1 MVEACLNKRCQNCF
15 LNKAYCNALSNSELA
30 KMNKLRVDLSY
41 KRGESICKQ
50 GSFASSIICIHSGL
64 VKVHKKNDNASFTLL
79 LKKQGE
85 VIGLQALFNEGIYHS
100 SAEALT
106 DTNTCSIDLPI
117 FQQLLLENPKFSV
130 EVIKSIN
137 EELMEVFDRLF
148 SLSTKHVHGRLAEFL
163 LYLKNNVY
171 KSNPFYLTL
180 SKTDMAEILGTSKE
194 SMSRL
199 FKELKNDKI
208 IEEFEHSIKIINEVK
223 LNRISV
229 TG

>member
-1 MVEACLNKRCQNCF
+1 
-15 LNKAYCNALSNSELA
+15 
-30 KMNKLRVDLSY
+30 MNKLRVQLSY

-50 GSFASSIICIHSGL
+50 GAFASSIICIHSGL
-64 VKVHKKNDNASFTLL
+64 VKVHKEKANASFTLL

-106 DTNTCSIDLPI
+106 DTNTCSIDLPV

-199 FKELKNDKI
+199 FKELKKDKI
-208 IEEFEHSIKIINEVK
+208 IEEFEHSIKIISEAK
-223 LNRISV
+223 LNRISI